1 VTDWRE
7 RARRALPEPGPV
19 RLIVTVSLI
28 SSVGFGLY
36 LSGSA
41 VYFVRSVGLDPVQV
55 GAGLSA
61 AGLAGLPF
69 GILVGRL
76 ADRFG
81 SRDVTLALCAAQAG
95 LLVAA
100 TQVRSFGAFL
110 VVIVL
115 LGGTES
121 GTDVGRQAIISAVLE
136 GADRVRVSAYSRS
149 VFNAGFTLGVLAAGI
164 AIGVDTRPGYLLLLL
179 GNAATAAAVS
189 LLYLRLPRLPGSRSE
204 RAGWSALR
212 DLPYV
217 LVAQTSGLT
226 RLGGTVLT
234 IGLPIW
240 VVTHTEAPRPVAAWL
255 IGVNT
260 VLVVLLQVRA
270 SRGASTVAGA
280 TRLQCWSFVALALTC
295 LAAGLSGL
303 VPRWPAVALLV
314 LAALLVTLGELWGE
328 SARWLL
334 RYEMAAPSAQG
345 EYGGVFQLGTAVP
358 AVAGPALVTA
368 LPDRLALAGWLGI
381 AAVFLVGWVLTRPA
395 VRWAE
400 RTRDAYFARPV
411 SP

>member
-1 VTDWRE
+1 MADWPGRV
-7 RARRALPEPGPV
+7 RRALPEPGPV

-28 SSVGFGLY
+28 SSIGFGLY

-55 GAGLSA
+55 GLGLSA

-69 GILVGRL
+69 GILVGRV
-76 ADRFG
+76 ADRLG
-81 SRDVTLALCAAQAG
+81 SREVTLALCAVQAA

-115 LGGTES
+115 LGCTES
-121 GTDVGRQAIISAVLE
+121 GTDVGRQAIISSVLT
-136 GADRVRVSAYSRS
+136 GPDRVRVSAYSRS
-149 VFNAGFTLGVLAAGI
+149 VFNAGFTLGVLASGI
-164 AIGVDTRPGYLLLLL
+164 AIGVDSRPGYLMLLL
-179 GNAATAAAVS
+179 GNAVTAAVTC
-189 LLYLRLPRLPGSRSE
+189 LLYLRLPRLAPARSD
-204 RAGWSALR
+204 RAGWAALR

-217 LVAQTSGLT
+217 LVATTSGLT

-234 IGLPIW
+234 VGLPIW
-240 VVTHTEAPRPVAAWL
+240 VVTHTDAPRPVAAWL

-270 SRGASTVAGA
+270 ARGASTVAGA
-280 TRLQCWSFVALALTC
+280 TRLQRWSFVALGLTC
-295 LAAGLSGL
+295 VAAGLSGT
-303 VPRWPAVALLV
+303 VSRWPAVALLL

-334 RYEMAAPSAQG
+334 RYEMAPPAAQG

-358 AVAGPALVTA
+358 AIAGPALVTA
-368 LPDRLALAGWLGI
+368 LPDRLELAGWLVI
-381 AAVFLVGWVLTRPA
+381 AVVFVVGWLTTTPS

-400 RTRDAYFARPV
+400 RTREAHFARQL
-411 SP
+411 SS

>member
-1 VTDWRE
+1 MRV
-7 RARRALPEPGPV
+7 
-19 RLIVTVSLI
+19 IVTVSFI
-28 SSVGFGLY
+28 SSIGFGLY

-41 VYFVRSVGLDPVQV
+41 VYFVRSVGLDPVEV
-55 GAGLSA
+55 GVGLSV

-76 ADRFG
+76 ADRLG
-81 SRDVTLALCAAQAG
+81 SREVTLGLCAAQAA

-115 LGGTES
+115 LGCTES
-121 GTDVGRQAIISAVLE
+121 GTDVGRQAIISAVLA

-149 VFNAGFTLGVLAAGI
+149 VFNAGFTLGVLASGI

-179 GNAATAAAVS
+179 GNAATAAVVC
-189 LLYLRLPRLPGSRSE
+189 LLYLRLPRLPGAASGP
-204 RAGWSALR
+204 AGWSALR

-234 IGLPIW
+234 VGLPIW
-240 VVTHTEAPRPVAAWL
+240 VVTHTAAPRPVAAWL

-270 SRGASTVAGA
+270 ARGASTVAGA
-280 TRLQCWSFVALALTC
+280 TRLQRWSFVALALTC
-295 LAAGLSGL
+295 LAAGLSGT
-303 VPRWPAVALLV
+303 VSRWPAVALL
-314 LAALLVTLGELWGE
+314 LAAALLVTLGELWGE
-328 SARWLL
+328 SARWLF
-334 RYEMAAPSAQG
+334 RYEMASPTAQG

-358 AVAGPALVTA
+358 AIAGPALVTA
-368 LPDRLALAGWLGI
+368 LPDRLELAGWLAI
-381 AAVFLVGWVLTRPA
+381 AVVFLVGWLATAPS

-400 RTRDAYFARPV
+400 RTRAERFDRAATR
-411 SP
+411 

>member
-1 VTDWRE
+1 MADWRD

-19 RLIVTVSLI
+19 RVIVTVSLV

-55 GAGLSA
+55 GVGLSV

-81 SRDVTLALCAAQAG
+81 SREVTLVLCAAQAVF
-95 LLVAA
+95 LLAA
-100 TQVRSFGAFL
+100 TQVRSFAAFL

-115 LGGTES
+115 LGCTES

-149 VFNAGFTLGVLAAGI
+149 VFNAGFTVGVLAAGI
-164 AIGVDTRPGYLLLLL
+164 AIGVDTRLGYMLLLL
-179 GNAATAAAVS
+179 GNAATATAVC
-189 LLYLRLPRLPGSRSE
+189 LLYLRLPRLPGARAGP
-204 RAGWSALR
+204 AGWSALR
-212 DLPYV
+212 DVPY
-217 LVAQTSGLT
+217 LLLAQTSGLT
-226 RLGGTVLT
+226 RLGGTVLS

-260 VLVVLLQVRA
+260 VLVMLLQVRA
-270 SRGASTVAGA
+270 SRGASTLAGA
-280 TRLQCWSFVALALTC
+280 TRLQRWSFVALALTC
-295 LAAGLSGL
+295 VVAGLAGGVS
-303 VPRWPAVALLV
+303 RWPAVALLV

-334 RYEMAAPSAQG
+334 RYEMAAP
-345 EYGGVFQLGTAVP
+345 TA
-358 AVAGPALVTA
+358 
-368 LPDRLALAGWLGI
+368 
-381 AAVFLVGWVLTRPA
+381 
-395 VRWAE
+395 
-400 RTRDAYFARPV
+400 
-411 SP
+411 